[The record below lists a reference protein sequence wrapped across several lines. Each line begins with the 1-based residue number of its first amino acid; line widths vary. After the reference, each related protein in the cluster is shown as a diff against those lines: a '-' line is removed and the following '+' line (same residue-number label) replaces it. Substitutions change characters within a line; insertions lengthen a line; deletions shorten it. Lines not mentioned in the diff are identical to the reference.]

1 MELQHITARPTP
13 ANSVDGLLVE
23 VYDRKTN
30 NCLHFAARVWTHLT
44 GDERLTLVREAAL
57 SDVRTIMRGF
67 RRVSGPT
74 REPSIALMETHGGEA
89 HIGICMRRRLLH
101 LCERG
106 AEFLPVECY
115 RGVYSDMRFYQ

>member
-1 MELQHITARPTP
+1 MSID
-13 ANSVDGLLVE
+13 VLLGQ

-30 NCLHFAARVWTHLT
+30 NCLHFAASAWAHLT
-44 GDERLTLVREAAL
+44 GDGRLSQVREADL

-67 RRVSGPT
+67 RRVAGPT
-74 REPSIALMETHGGEA
+74 RLPSIVLMDSSSGEA
-89 HIGICMRRRLLH
+89 HVGICMRRRLLH

-115 RGVYSDMRFYQ
+115 QGVYSDMRFYQ